1 MLPAMAG
8 PPDDSELMLR
18 YQRGDTAAF
27 QTLYE
32 RHKGPLYRYFMRQVG
47 DGQTASDL
55 FQETWTKIIGAR
67 RRYQPTAKFTTYMY
81 KVAHNCTVDHL
92 RKLGRNPAAD
102 PAQQVDPELAPATAN
117 TESATVAIQLRER
130 FARALAELPEEQRS
144 AFLLREEG
152 GLSLAE
158 IAQTTGVPEET
169 AKSRLRYAVKKL
181 RAVLADGEPG
191 P

>member
-181 RAVLADGEPG
+181 RAVLADGESG

>member
-18 YQRGDTAAF
+18 YQRGDTTAF

-67 RRYQPTAKFTTYMY
+67 RRYQPTARFTTYMY

-92 RKLGRNPAAD
+92 RKLGRTPAAN
-102 PAQQVDPELAPATAN
+102 PGLRAGPELASEPVD
-117 TESATVAIQLRER
+117 TESATSALQLQQR

-158 IAQTTGVPEET
+158 IALTTGVQEET

-181 RAVLADGEPG
+181 RTVLGDVEPG

>member
-18 YQRGDTAAF
+18 YRRGDTAAF
-27 QTLYE
+27 QVLYE
-32 RHKGPLYRYFMRQVG
+32 RHKGPLYRYFLRQFS
-47 DGQTASDL
+47 DQSTASDL
-55 FQETWTKIIGAR
+55 FQETWTKIIAAR

-92 RKLGRNPAAD
+92 RKLGRTLAAD
-102 PAQQVDPELAPATAN
+102 PGLRDAPELATDPVD
-117 TESATVAIQLRER
+117 TESATSALQLQHR

-158 IAQTTGVPEET
+158 IALTTGVQEET

-181 RAVLADGEPG
+181 RAVLGDAEPG